1 LTAPPSAYA
10 VLALVVAGVTPV
22 VGVLLTILGRALAH
36 RADRIDARIT
46 ALERGQADHGRTL
59 ARIEGYL
66 DRTRQRSHR

>member
-1 LTAPPSAYA
+1 MSCS
-10 VLALVVAGVTPV
+10 
-22 VGVLLTILGRALAH
+22 LTILGRALAH